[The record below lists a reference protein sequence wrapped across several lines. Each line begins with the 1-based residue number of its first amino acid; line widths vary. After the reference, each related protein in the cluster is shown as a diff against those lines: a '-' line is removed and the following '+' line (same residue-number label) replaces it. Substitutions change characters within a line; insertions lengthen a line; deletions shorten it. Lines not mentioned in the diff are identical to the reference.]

1 MSYTLALGPL
11 EAAWRGPQRLIL
23 SVERERVIDCDYRD
37 MYNERGYAEQ
47 LSHLDLEAALDLI
60 ARMCDTCS
68 QAHLLAF
75 CTALESLVDIKVPQ
89 RAAALR
95 TVVAEL
101 ERLTSHLEAVQ
112 YVCTALGLPQRR
124 ATFEALHEQAYGAM
138 QLVIGKTA
146 PPFCL
151 LGGVRSDIGH
161 EQRAQLIVLL
171 RQMNRQ
177 LYRTGSEMIDQRS
190 IFERSADIGA
200 LSPTAAESFG
210 VRGPLARA
218 SGLNADMRWD
228 EPYAFYGSLERHPIV
243 QDGGDVYARML
254 VLLLEAVESIKLVE
268 RTLEQLP
275 EGDWQGSELTSL
287 PPGVASAGVESPRGL
302 LRYTLHSD
310 GQRLTSIQI
319 DTPRQIDRLL
329 ARTLFIGALVDDV
342 PLIMSS
348 LDVCVACAEL

>member
-23 SVERERVIDCDYRD
+23 SVERERVVDCTYRD
-37 MYNERGYAEQ
+37 NHNERGYAEQ
-47 LSHLDLEAALDLI
+47 LSRLDLEGAIDLLV
-60 ARMCDTCS
+60 RMCDSCS

-75 CTALESLVDIKVPQ
+75 CTALESLVDITVPP

-101 ERLTSHLEAVQ
+101 ERLTSHLEAVR
-112 YVCTALGLPQRR
+112 YICTTLGLPQRS
-124 ATFEALHEQAYGAM
+124 ATFEALHEQARQAM
-138 QLVIGKTA
+138 QLVIGA
-146 PPFCL
+146 SPLPVCL
-151 LGGVRSDIGH
+151 PGGVRNDLGN
-161 EQRAQLIVLL
+161 EQQTQLLMLL
-171 RQMNRQ
+171 RQLNRR

-190 IFERSADIGA
+190 IFDRTADIGT
-200 LSPTAAESFG
+200 LSRTAAESFG

-218 SGLNADMRWD
+218 SGINADVRWD
-228 EPYAFYGSLERHPIV
+228 QPYAFYGSLERHAIV
-243 QDGGDVYARML
+243 QDGGDVYARLL

-275 EGDWQGSELTSL
+275 ESDWQGGEITSL
-287 PPGVASAGVESPRGL
+287 LPGEASAAVESPRGL

-310 GQRLTSIQI
+310 GQRLTLVQI
-319 DTPRQIDRLL
+319 DAPRQIDRLL

-342 PLIMSS
+342 PLIISS
-348 LDVCVACAEL
+348 LDVCVACANL